1 MATPRRNGFKW
12 TITEINTLQREYELL
27 ELDIQQIAAKHERT
41 VESILYKLYNER
53 FIEEF
58 IIARGYPEYNESD
71 NKNKNNNKNNNNS
84 FQTVENCYSESED
97 NSEHDIVEPYISS
110 DTHTYT
116 HENMALSQ
124 LENRVTAMEDTLND
138 VKYIITKL
146 LKGTTIKKYKKI
158 RKGEK
163 ICNSFY

>member
-1 MATPRRNGFKW
+1 MSTPRRNGFKW
-12 TITEINTLQREYELL
+12 AITEINTLQREYELL

-58 IIARGYPEYNESD
+58 IVARGYPEYD
-71 NKNKNNNKNNNNS
+71 NKNNKNNS
-84 FQTVENCYSESED
+84 FQTVDNCYAESED

-116 HENMALSQ
+116 HENMVLSQ